1 MPQLRIR
8 FERGAAFLIRKEGRK
23 IFLDFR
29 FLFAILPNGRG
40 NGKQVAPAPFPYRLS
55 RAGGRLLDLL
65 AAGGAM
71 TATLQSTA
79 HPHIVHVR
87 SHGFFAAVEQSL
99 RPRLRGKP
107 VVVGGNT
114 VISAS
119 SEAAAFGITA
129 GMAVERVLTL
139 CPAANVVPA
148 CHERYAEFS
157 ERLRAILKSFTPAV
171 DPDSGYGFYL
181 NFFGSAHLQG
191 DFAGVLLRLQLEI
204 LKLTG
209 LSVSIGAA
217 KSKIAAA
224 VASRLQSPG
233 SIRAVVPG
241 TEAAYL
247 APLPVEALDGLHSID
262 GRSLRIR
269 GIQTIGELRR
279 VPLAALEFAFG
290 EPLARQIW
298 RNARGLDARPKT
310 KPLASFPRSALPT
323 LSALPSLFR
332 EFATA
337 FLSI

>member
-1 MPQLRIR
+1 M
-8 FERGAAFLIRKEGRK
+8 
-23 IFLDFR
+23 
-29 FLFAILPNGRG
+29 N
-40 NGKQVAPAPFPYRLS
+40 
-55 RAGGRLLDLL
+55 
-65 AAGGAM
+65 
-71 TATLQSTA
+71 ATLQATA
-79 HPHIVHVR
+79 QPHIVHVHI
-87 SHGFFAAVEQSL
+87 HGFYAAVEQSL

-119 SEAAAFGITA
+119 YEAAASGITA
-129 GMAVERVLTL
+129 GMAVERALTL

-148 CHERYAEFS
+148 RHERYVEYT
-157 ERLRAILKSFTPAV
+157 ERLRAVLKSFTPAV
-171 DPDSGYGFYL
+171 DPDSRNGFYL
-181 NFFGSAHLQG
+181 NFFGSSYLQS
-191 DFAGVLLRLQLEI
+191 DFDGTLRRLQLEI

-233 SIRAVVPG
+233 GTRAVACG

-247 APLPVEALDGLHSID
+247 ASLPVEALNGLHSID
-262 GRSLRIR
+262 GKELRIR

-279 VPLAALEFAFG
+279 VPLAALELAFG
-290 EPLARQIW
+290 KPLARQIW
-298 RNARGLDARPKT
+298 HHSRGLDARPKT
-310 KPLASFPRSALPT
+310 KPLASFPASALPT
-323 LSALPSLFR
+323 LSGLPRLFR